1 MSSMGQQAQQS
12 VTLADEDVDAVIQAI
27 REGRVRTLDGVLYD
41 PAVWNA
47 EAVRDWLK
55 RTHRSRRAK
64 QLLAELRNVQQARSR
79 SVALT
84 TDIALRPLLV
94 RSAQLEQE
102 VAEFQERLA
111 VR

>member
-1 MSSMGQQAQQS
+1 MSQQEQQG

-55 RTHRSRRAK
+55 RTHQSRRAK
-64 QLLAELRNVQQARSR
+64 QLLAELRNVKQAKSR
-79 SVALT
+79 PVALM
-84 TDIALRPLLV
+84 TDIALLLLLV
-94 RSAQLEQE
+94 RIAHLEQE
-102 VAEFQERLA
+102 LAEFQERLA